1 VKDVFVVGVGQTPV
15 VRATSQRAH
24 DFAVRAVDAALSNAG
39 VDPSDI
45 GALYVGNMTSGI
57 LSSQTQLA
65 ALIAEHAK
73 LGHTEAL
80 GIEAACASGS
90 AAMRMGYLAV
100 ASGVHD
106 AVIVCGT
113 EQLTHTDKQEATR
126 ALATAADYE
135 LESSRQETFVSLNAR
150 LMRQYLD
157 KYKLSAELLAGFSI
171 TAHGNAIHN
180 PNALFHKAITLS
192 DYIASR
198 IVFDPL
204 RLFDISP
211 ICDGAAAIVLASRSV
226 VSGLGNV
233 SRVRVAASTVATSPV
248 ALARRSEPL
257 ELTAVA
263 HATKTALE
271 QAGISRNQLSLLE
284 LHDAY
289 TIMTALSL
297 EAGGFAERGTA
308 WQLARDGRI
317 SLQGDIPISTFG
329 GLKARGHPVGATGAY
344 QLVEAYLQLT
354 GTAGA
359 NQIANA
365 EFALAQ
371 NMGGT
376 ATTVINHILQR
387 LD

>member
-1 VKDVFVVGVGQTPV
+1 
-15 VRATSQRAH
+15 
-24 DFAVRAVDAALSNAG
+24 
-39 VDPSDI
+39 
-45 GALYVGNMTSGI
+45 
-57 LSSQTQLA
+57 
-65 ALIAEHAK
+65 
-73 LGHTEAL
+73 
-80 GIEAACASGS
+80 
-90 AAMRMGYLAV
+90 MRMGYLAV

-113 EQLTHTDKQEATR
+113 EQLTHTDKEAATR

-135 LESSRQETFVSLNAR
+135 LESSRQETFVSLNAK
-150 LMRQYLD
+150 LMREYLD
-157 KYKLSAELLAGFSI
+157 KYKLSAEKLAGFAI
-171 TAHGNAIHN
+171 TAHGNAVHN
-180 PNALFHKAITLS
+180 PYALFHKAITLS
-192 DYIASR
+192 DYSASR
-198 IVFDPL
+198 IVFEPL

-211 ICDGAAAIVLASRSV
+211 ICDGAAAVVLASGSV
-226 VSGLGNV
+226 VRGLGNV
-233 SRVRVAASTVATSPV
+233 SRVRVAASSVATSPV

-263 HATKTALE
+263 HATKAALE
-271 QAGISRNQLSLLE
+271 QAGISRDQLSLLE

-297 EAGGFAERGTA
+297 EASGFAERGTA
-308 WQLARDGRI
+308 WQLARDERI
-317 SLQGDIPISTFG
+317 SLQGDVPISTFG
-329 GLKARGHPVGATGAY
+329 GLKARGHPVGATGVY

-359 NQIANA
+359 NQIPNA
-365 EFALAQ
+365 EFALTQ